1 VLPRFHLSPPGE
13 EKQLLCHFA
22 PTCGQTRSGTRNTHA
37 LGQHLPLFRALDDS
51 LVCCLQARL
60 PAHPG
65 TFPGNDKLGT
75 RGDGI
80 CWIEIGRQKRG
91 VQVALH
97 RPDATWALVP
107 ALRERLS
114 DERSASMTI
123 LGQFRRTCRD
133 LVQGAARA
141 RPRCV

>member
-1 VLPRFHLSPPGE
+1 MLRGS
-13 EKQLLCHFA
+13 
-22 PTCGQTRSGTRNTHA
+22 TCPSHA
-37 LGQHLPLFRALDDS
+37 ALADS

-60 PAHPG
+60 R
-65 TFPGNDKLGT
+65 TFPIRSVPGT

-80 CWIEIGRQKRG
+80 CWIEIGSQKRG

-97 RPDATWALVP
+97 RPDATRALVKPQREWLCDECP
-107 ALRERLS
+107 AS
-114 DERSASMTI
+114 VAVV
-123 LGQFRRTCRD
+123 GQFRRACRD